1 MPRRYK
7 KKPYKKRRK
16 KYRSVIR
23 SPIATK
29 MITKMRYQTT
39 ASLDAGNIGS
49 ADAHVFTCNGLYDP
63 DITGSGHQP
72 RGFDQLMALYDHYVV
87 LGAKITVIFAQQT
100 DAVDAGNIVGITL
113 KDTSTVSPYSN
124 DYLEDGYNKY
134 SCTNARDGNGVTRL
148 TYTVNP
154 SKFLSRSK
162 PLSDPQLKGSIAGNP
177 DEQVFFHVFSGGMD
191 GANGG
196 LCNINVVIDYI
207 VALIEPKNPAQS

>member
-16 KYRSVIR
+16 KYRAVMR

-29 MITKMRYQTT
+29 MITKMRYQTST
-39 ASLDAGNIGS
+39 SLDAGNVGT
-49 ADAHVFTCNGLYDP
+49 ADAHVFTCNGLFDP
-63 DITGSGHQP
+63 DITSSGHQP

-113 KDTSTVSPYSN
+113 KDSSVTSPYTN

-134 SCTNARDGNGVTRL
+134 SCTNARDGNGLVRL
-148 TYTVNP
+148 TYNVNP
-154 SKFLSRSK
+154 AKFLSRSK

-177 DEQVFFHVFSGGMD
+177 DEQVFFHVFAGGMD
-191 GANGG
+191 AANGG

-207 VALIEPKNPAQS
+207 VALIEPKNPTQS